1 MFTYTKR
8 DAHHINTV
16 TLPAYWASALV
27 NGDYSG
33 LDDAEA
39 ARCEAAEAKL
49 AEDGWS
55 VVSTADDDE
64 PRFTW
69 SYKLYDPEADCSGGE
84 VLDYTVLKAVA
95 DVKTETVN
103 A

>member
-1 MFTYTKR
+1 MAIEV
-8 DAHHINTV
+8 DTV

-33 LDDAEA
+33 LDDDEA
-39 ARCEAAEAKL
+39 ARCEAAEKALAK
-49 AEDGWS
+49 DGWS

-69 SYKLYDPEADCSGGE
+69 SYGLYDPGAEVSGGD

-95 DVKTETVN
+95 DVTTETVH